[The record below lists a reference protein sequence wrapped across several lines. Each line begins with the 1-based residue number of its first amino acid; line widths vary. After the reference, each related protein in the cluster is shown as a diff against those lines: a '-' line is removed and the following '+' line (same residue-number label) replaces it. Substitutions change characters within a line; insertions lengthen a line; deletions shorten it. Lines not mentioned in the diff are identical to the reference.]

1 MAARGFVVLG
11 VAAAAAAMGCRDVRN
26 FSTGAGHHYE
36 GTVVAGNFVRTGVA
50 DATKACVAL
59 DADHLQDAPGTLS
72 TSDGRFVNA
81 ALRPIPQIWH
91 DPLSTL
97 QFGEGRA
104 QNLLYVVSPQP
115 TDAAGG
121 DGCDVT
127 VIVSLMDDGNLEL
140 RLLRGAPADAA
151 PPALSPIF
159 GVFALDKRDGACS
172 F

>member
-1 MAARGFVVLG
+1 MGLG
-11 VAAAAAAMGCRDVRN
+11 AVAAATAAMGCRDVRN

-50 DATKACVAL
+50 DATKACVTL

-72 TSDGRFVNA
+72 TSDGRFA
-81 ALRPIPQIWH
+81 STALRPIPQIWH

-97 QFGEGRA
+97 QFGEGRVK
-104 QNLLYVVSPQP
+104 NLMYMATPLVADA
-115 TDAAGG
+115 DAAEPP
-121 DGCDVT
+121 DVT
-127 VIVSLMDDGNLEL
+127 VIVSLMDDGNVEL

-159 GVFALDKRDGACS
+159 GVFALDKHDGACP